1 MQRRKDA
8 ELYKT
13 LRLCVLAFENDAR
26 DGDFFFDF
34 CETFRDIGNSVTF
47 VSKIN

>member
-13 LRLCVLAFENDAR
+13 LRLCVLAFENLQR

-34 CETFRDIGNSVTF
+34 VKTIRDILGTQ
-47 VSKIN
+47 

>member
-26 DGDFFFDF
+26 DEDFFFDF
-34 CETFRDIGNSVTF
+34 GKYVGANLR
-47 VSKIN
+47 